1 MKPTIRFSLVAVY
14 LCAAFALLAGI
25 ETASAQSTDEA
36 HPSSVFAYPITGNLG
51 AGTYYYTVPA
61 EPGNGKMI
69 LEFHPP
75 DSGGS
80 MSVSLSG
87 PDCCPAEAYVG
98 GDAGGPVTVTR
109 QTEFN
114 IPSRQSL
121 LVTVYVA
128 VASGRTIRFSLNLGG
143 TIATGPGTPSPT
155 ASPTPAPTPA
165 EYSLCTDLS
174 VVGFNLSVSGTTRT
188 ISGVVTNRARAA
200 FLSPAGQQWIEVHDI
215 AKMATMTG
223 TIVARIP
230 FTEIPARGSFS
241 YSATHNTRSLLTPR
255 YRVRIVY
262 SPLNATDRITTNDDC
277 RPDNNTT
284 LRYPEATL

>member
-14 LCAAFALLAGI
+14 LCAALTLLAGI
-25 ETASAQSTDEA
+25 ETVSAQSTDEA

-51 AGTYYYTVPA
+51 TGTYYYTVPA
-61 EPGNGKMI
+61 EPGSGKMI

-87 PDCCPAEAYVG
+87 PDCCPSEAYVG

-109 QTEFN
+109 ETRFN

-128 VASGRTIRFSLNLGG
+128 VAADRTIRFSLNLGG

-155 ASPTPAPTPA
+155 ATPSPSPTPA
-165 EYSLCTDLS
+165 EFSLCTDLM
-174 VVGFNLSVSGTTRT
+174 VEGFNLSVTGTTRT

-200 FLSPAGQQWIEVHDI
+200 FVSPAGQQWIEVHDI
-215 AKMATMTG
+215 AKMKTLTG
-223 TIVARIP
+223 NIVARIP
-230 FTEIPARGSFS
+230 FTDVPARGSLP
-241 YSATHNTRSLLTPR
+241 YSATHTTSSLLTPR

-277 RPDNNTT
+277 RSGNNTT